1 MNKNMLFIL
10 WLFYGAAPDHAGLAA
25 AVAAMDRGD
34 FTAAMKDLK
43 PLVEQGDVNAQVQME
58 YL

>member
-1 MNKNMLFIL
+1 MNKIILFIL

-25 AVAAMDRGD
+25 GVAAMDRGD

-43 PLVEQGDVNAQVQME
+43 PLAEQGDVNVQAQMG